1 MEFSEAVSG
10 RTENTYK
17 RKKVNNANSGPQQK
31 TQKK

>member
-17 RKKVNNANSGPQQK
+17 RKKDNNTNSGPQQK
-31 TQKK
+31 IQKN

>member
-17 RKKVNNANSGPQQK
+17 RNKDNNTNSGPQQK
-31 TQKK
+31 TQKN